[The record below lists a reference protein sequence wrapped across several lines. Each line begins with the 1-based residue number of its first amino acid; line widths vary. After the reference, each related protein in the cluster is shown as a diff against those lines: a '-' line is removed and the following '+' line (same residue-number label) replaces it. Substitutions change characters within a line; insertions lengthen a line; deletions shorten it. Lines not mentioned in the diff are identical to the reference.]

1 MDNNLVERV
10 KEYNKRYKEATSE
23 LSNLKAQMNVYEQ
36 EVQKLCNELSSYLG
50 VEVTKENALDLYNNK
65 KAEIENNLSIGN
77 EILDR
82 ISSDNVEKTEL
93 KFEDEFT
100 PVEQSDNDTTDSQV
114 SVGAFTNMFNNAID
128 DI

>member
-114 SVGAFTNMFNNAID
+114 SVGAFTNMFNNEID

>member
-50 VEVTKENALDLYNNK
+50 AEVTKENALDLYNKK

-82 ISSDNVEKTEL
+82 ISSGNTEKTEL

-100 PVEQSDNDTTDSQV
+100 PVEQFNNDTTDSPV

>member
-10 KEYNKRYKEATSE
+10 KEYNRRYKEATSE

-50 VEVTKENALDLYNNK
+50 VEVTKENALDLYNKK

-82 ISSDNVEKTEL
+82 ISSDNTEKTEL

-100 PVEQSDNDTTDSQV
+100 PVEQPDTATTESPV
-114 SVGAFTNMFNNAID
+114 SAGAFTNMFNNAID